1 MKKTTGDVKAL
12 ILEKFRLSQITP
24 LIDKQLGK
32 CALEYQMTSDEI
44 YNCIK
49 WYSEVMHKPMDP
61 IYGIAFVWSIRDQ
74 VKRYNANVEAQDDQK
89 LEQAEIVKQDK
100 IKKYV
105 INLKE
110 MPKSHVP
117 HKQY

>member
-12 ILEKFRLSQITP
+12 ILEKFQLSQITP
-24 LIDKQLGK
+24 LINEQLNQ
-32 CALEYQMTSDEI
+32 CAQAQMTADEI

-49 WYSEVMHKPMDP
+49 YYSEVMNKTMDP
-61 IYGIAFVWSIRDQ
+61 IYGIWFVRNIRDQ
-74 VKRYNANVEAQDDQK
+74 VKRYNANVEARDDQK